1 MRFSP
6 SFLDEIRARL
16 PVSEVA
22 RQRVRL
28 KKEGREWRGLSPF
41 NAEKTPSFF
50 VNDQKGFFHDFSSG
64 KHGDAFKF
72 VMETEGVT
80 FPEAV
85 ERLAAMAGIPLPTP
99 SPNQDAREKKRASLV
114 EVLEI
119 ATQFFETRLADKD
132 GALARTYLVGR
143 QVAPALQKEFRLGYS
158 PAERYAV
165 RDYLAGRGVDRE
177 AMIETGLLVHGED
190 IAVPYD
196 RFRERVIFPIAD
208 RSGRIIAFGGR
219 ALEKEV
225 QAKYLNSPETP
236 LFHKGQCLYN
246 HHRARKAAHETGR
259 VVVVEGYMDVI
270 AMAGAGIAECVAP
283 LGTALTPEQ
292 CELLWRMAEE
302 PILCFDG
309 DKAGRKAAYR
319 AIDTALPLMSV
330 GRSLRFALLPEGV
343 DPDDLARSSGAAG
356 VADLLNASISL
367 SDILWMRETEGHV
380 FDTPER
386 RAALEQRLS
395 TSVQM
400 IRDTSLRRH
409 YEQDVWVRLRRLFD
423 TRALAKPFSRRSPGV
438 GRRFGR
444 NGAPASNG
452 APVEISPTLSRSPM
466 LAGRIGMPMREAL
479 ILLVLINHPAL
490 IGAHAEDL
498 AHLDLTS
505 AEARRLCDFLIRHGG
520 ETADASELESEVDC
534 AGYEPLRRRL
544 QNLTA
549 LSSLWSVRPEASD
562 ADAEATLKQAL
573 VLHRRSGALHT
584 ELQRAE
590 AALAQEASEH
600 NLARLRDIQAQLS
613 ALEGTEAVIEGFGE
627 ASGRHRRDL

>member
-1 MRFSP
+1 MRFTP

-72 VMETEGVT
+72 VMETEGVS

-85 ERLAAMAGIPLPTP
+85 ERLAAMAGLPLPSP
-99 SPNQDAREKKRASLV
+99 SPEQDAREKKRASLT
-114 EVLEI
+114 EVLEL
-119 ATQFFETRLADKD
+119 ATQFFESQLAGKA
-132 GALARTYLVGR
+132 GAHARTYLSGR
-143 QVAPALQKEFRLGYS
+143 QVDPALQKEFRLGYS
-158 PAERYAV
+158 PADRYAL
-165 RDYLAGRGVDRE
+165 RDHLAGRGVDRE
-177 AMIETGLLVHGED
+177 AMIEAGLLVHGED

-208 RSGRIIAFGGR
+208 RSGRVIAFGGR
-219 ALEKEV
+219 ALEKDV

-270 AMAGAGIAECVAP
+270 AMAGAGVAECVAP
-283 LGTALTPEQ
+283 LGTALTPDQ

-343 DPDDLARSSGAAG
+343 DPDDLARSSGSAG
-356 VADLLNASISL
+356 VADLLNGSL
-367 SDILWMRETEGHV
+367 PFVDILWMRETEGHV

-395 TSVQM
+395 ASVQA
-400 IRDTSLRRH
+400 IRDASLRRH
-409 YEQDVWVRLRRLFD
+409 YEQDVWARLRRLFD
-423 TRALAKPFSRRSPGV
+423 NRASSKPFSRRNTAG
-438 GRRFGR
+438 GARFGR
-444 NGAPASNG
+444 KPGPAPLG
-452 APVEISPTLSRSPM
+452 TPVEISATLSRSPM
-466 LAGRIGMPMREAL
+466 LAARIGMPMREAL

-498 AHLDLTS
+498 AHLDF
-505 AEARRLCDFLIRHGG
+505 AGPEARRLRDFLIRHVGDATG
-520 ETADASELESEVDC
+520 ADELANALDA

-544 QNLTA
+544 IGLTA
-549 LSSLWSVRPEASD
+549 LSSLWSVRHEASD

-584 ELQRAE
+584 ELQKAE

>member
-72 VMETEGVT
+72 VMETEGVS

-85 ERLAAMAGIPLPTP
+85 ERLAALAGIPLPTP
-99 SPNQDAREKKRASLV
+99 SPDQDAREKKRSSLIEVV
-114 EVLEI
+114 EL
-119 ATQFFETRLADKD
+119 AAQFFEARLADKD
-132 GALARTYLVGR
+132 GAHARAYLAGR
-143 QVAPALQKEFRLGYS
+143 QVTPALQKEFRLGYS
-158 PAERYAV
+158 PADRFAV
-165 RDYLAGRGVDRE
+165 RNHLAERGIERE
-177 AMIETGLLVHGED
+177 AMIESGLLVHGED

-196 RFRERVIFPIAD
+196 RFRERVIFPITD
-208 RSGRIIAFGGR
+208 RSGRVIAFGGR

-246 HHRARKAAHETGR
+246 HHRARKAAHEAGR
-259 VVVVEGYMDVI
+259 VIVVEGYMDVI
-270 AMAGAGIAECVAP
+270 AMADAGIAECVAP

-319 AIDTALPLMSV
+319 AIDTALPLLSV
-330 GRSLRFALLPEGV
+330 GRSLRFALLPDGV
-343 DPDDLARSSGAAG
+343 DPDDLARSAG
-356 VADLLNASISL
+356 PTAIAELLVGSL
-367 SDILWMRETEGHV
+367 PLGDVLWMRETEGQV
-380 FDTPER
+380 FETPER
-386 RAALEQRLS
+386 RAALEQRLAAA
-395 TSVQM
+395 VQA
-400 IRDTSLRRH
+400 IHDASLRRH
-409 YEQDVWVRLRRLFD
+409 YEQDVWARLRRLFD
-423 TRALAKPFSRRSPGV
+423 NRGSGKPFSRRNAV
-438 GRRFGR
+438 GGRQFGR
-444 NGAPASNG
+444 KAGPTALG
-452 APVEISPTLSRSPM
+452 APVEISPTLSRSPL
-466 LAGRIGMPMREAL
+466 LAGRLGMPMREAL
-479 ILLVLINHPAL
+479 ILLVLLNHPGL

-498 AHLDLTS
+498 AHLDFAS
-505 AEARRLCDFLIRHGG
+505 PEARRLGAFLIRHGG
-520 ETADASELESEVDC
+520 DIGEPEELASALDA
-534 AGYEPLRRRL
+534 AGFEPARRRL
-544 QNLTA
+544 LGLTA
-549 LSSLWSVRPEASD
+549 LSSLWSVRTDASD
-562 ADAEATLKQAL
+562 ADSEATLKQAL
-573 VLHRRSGALHT
+573 VLHRRFGALHT
-584 ELQRAE
+584 ELQKAE